1 MEDSASA
8 FSFRKLI
15 YEKYLTIEVMMFVE
29 HPYSL
34 QFMFTVNKVT
44 RTFIEHNMTV
54 ITNGFVNEGLIV
66 HQLSLDINGYAQL
79 EKLYF

>member
-15 YEKYLTIEVMMFVE
+15 YEKYLTIEVMMYVE
-29 HPYSL
+29 HLYSL
-34 QFMFTVNKVT
+34 EFMFAVNKET
-44 RTFIEHNMTV
+44 RTFIEHNMTA
-54 ITNGFVNEGLIV
+54 IKNGFVNEGLIV